1 MASKKPFLNAQGVA
15 AFANPAQCL
24 NDIVQAWSE
33 YQKIAAEEKTK
44 RREIEAWEKA
54 TLAEI
59 NAKRDLLIAYLE
71 SSFDERARVFKSLFE
86 EVDQAIASGNNEQ
99 LALELNAIVELAKSN
114 PFEQLA
120 SISKVKAALNDPDH
134 VWEL

>member
-1 MASKKPFLNAQGVA
+1 MASRKPFIRAKGVA
-15 AFANPAQCL
+15 AWVNPVQCL

-33 YQKIAAEEKTK
+33 YQKIAAAEKTK
-44 RREIEAWEKA
+44 RRDIEAWEKA

-59 NAKRDLLIAYLE
+59 NAKRDLLMAYLE
-71 SSFDERARVFKSLFE
+71 GSFDERARVFQSLFQG
-86 EVDQAIASGNNEQ
+86 VDQAIASGNNEQ

-120 SISKVKAALNDPDH
+120 NLSKVKAALNDPDH